1 MEEDRFN
8 RFNEAMAEFERQI
21 ESLPE
26 DRRPALRTLAEE
38 TRRRGAE
45 IREAGDAGRVAAKEL
60 VDAIA
65 RLSDASARLLERAT
79 DLDLLVK
86 YARFDAE
93 ARERELRGE
102 GRDHDG

>member
-1 MEEDRFN
+1 MEED

-26 DRRPALRTLAEE
+26 DRRPALKALAEE

-45 IREAGDAGRVAAKEL
+45 IRKSGEAGRAAAKKL
-60 VDAIA
+60 MDSIA
-65 RLSDASARLLERAT
+65 RLSEASARLLGKAT
-79 DLDLLVK
+79 DLNIAVK

-93 ARERELRGE
+93 ARARELRGE
-102 GRDHDG
+102 GRDHGD